1 MTRKTSLVTGKTN
14 LEHLYTFKKFPVF
27 IGCTDSPRSKDIR
40 ADMIFDICRD
50 TGFIQL
56 RKLLNPD
63 LVYSSYH
70 SEAVGGIWAQ
80 HHDQFCNFVR
90 KFNPRTVIEIG
101 GSNGYIAQKL
111 TSIVSK
117 SHVTMVEPNPAFPGN
132 KRIKVI
138 KAFFDDKFKL
148 QENFDTMI
156 HSHVWEHLYD
166 PVAALSHMRDFLPV
180 GAKLTFS
187 IPNLRLWLKNKFPNT
202 LNFEH
207 TVYLTEEIADFL
219 LSRHQFKILEK
230 SYFQEHSIFYD
241 AHKIKNPPRLAKLP
255 NRYFENKR
263 EYLEFVKYYQDMVNN
278 FNQKIASFPGPVYL
292 FGAHIFSQMFVELD
306 LKEKYITA
314 ILDDS
319 QAKLGKRLYGS
330 SLKVSNPQIISGQDK
345 VAVILRAGAYTES
358 VRSRLLAINPHTT
371 IL

>member
-1 MTRKTSLVTGKTN
+1 MIRKECLVTGKN
-14 LEHLYTFKKFPVF
+14 SLEHLYTFKKFPVF
-27 IGCTDSPRSKDIR
+27 IGCTDTPRSRDLR

-56 RKLLNPD
+56 RKLLDPD

-80 HHDQFCNFVR
+80 HHDQFCEFVQR
-90 KFNPRTVIEIG
+90 FSPKKIIEIG

-111 TSIVSK
+111 TDLIPK
-117 SHVTMVEPNPAFPGN
+117 SRVTMVEPNPAFDGN
-132 KRIKVI
+132 KKVKVI
-138 KAFFDDKFKL
+138 KAFFDANFKL
-148 QENFDTMI
+148 KGDFDTMI

-166 PVAALSHMRDFLPV
+166 PVVALSHMRDFLPV
-180 GAKLTFS
+180 GAKLIFS

-207 TVYLTEEIADFL
+207 TLYLTEEIADFL
-219 LSRHQFKILEK
+219 LSRHQFRILKK
-230 SYFQEHSIFYD
+230 SYFQEHSIFYT
-241 AHKIKNPPRLAKLP
+241 AQKVNKTHHLARLP
-255 NRYFENKR
+255 NRYLENKK
-263 EYLEFVKYYQDMVNN
+263 EYLEFVSYYQDMVKK
-278 FNQKIASFPGPVYL
+278 FNKKITAFPAPVYL
-292 FGAHIFSQMFVELD
+292 FGAHIFSQMFVELG
-306 LKEKYITA
+306 LKETYIKA

-319 QAKLGKRLYGS
+319 QTKLGKRLYGS
-330 SLKVSNPQIISGQDK
+330 SLKVSAPQVISGQKK

-358 VRSRLLAINPHTT
+358 IRSRLLAINPRVT